1 MKKIAKRTLT
11 IVLIAGMIAAALP
24 MAAMGGV
31 ELSEDTDT
39 ATQSLTSDTPEYQ
52 EEEYSEEEEF
62 PEDGYYEEAV
72 EEGETYGMAK
82 SVFHEDQAKG
92 NGRCKI
98 DSSEAHL
105 GYVGVAATESSRLKF
120 QVIKGSSTYNYD
132 MPNDGTPVFFPLQ
145 SGNGSYTLRVMKNIT
160 GTKYSVA
167 YSTSCKVTLEDEFQP
182 FIRPNNYVNYD
193 EYSECVQKAAQLRA
207 ESADDLEFV
216 TKVYKLICK
225 TVRYDRQKAKTVQSG
240 YLPVPDETLSTG
252 KGICFDYAS
261 LAASML
267 RSQGIPTKVIFGYVS
282 PKGAYHAWNMFYT
295 EQTGWITVN
304 YEVSGDWT
312 RMDLTYSAN
321 GKHPDFIGD
330 GDNYADVYCY

>member
-1 MKKIAKRTLT
+1 M
-11 IVLIAGMIAAALP
+11 
-24 MAAMGGV
+24 
-31 ELSEDTDT
+31 
-39 ATQSLTSDTPEYQ
+39 
-52 EEEYSEEEEF
+52 
-62 PEDGYYEEAV
+62 
-72 EEGETYGMAK
+72 
-82 SVFHEDQAKG
+82 
-92 NGRCKI
+92 
-98 DSSEAHL
+98 
-105 GYVGVAATESSRLKF
+105 
-120 QVIKGSSTYNYD
+120 
-132 MPNDGTPVFFPLQ
+132 
-145 SGNGSYTLRVMKNIT
+145 
-160 GTKYSVA
+160 A

-182 FIRPNNYVNYD
+182 FIRPNNYVNYS
-193 EYSECVQKAAQLRA
+193 EYSECVQKAAQLKA

-267 RSQGIPTKVIFGYVS
+267 RSQGVPTKVIFGYVS

-304 YEVSGDWT
+304 YEVAGEDWT